1 MSLFNYI
8 HVHRENQDSSILYPL
23 KSIRS
28 MGYIYIYRKHKK
40 LSQAD
45 SWLNKSSSLN
55 HLLDLERNCRKNA
68 NFSTR
73 QTYKVITGAS
83 RLQGEVLQQDMQATV
98 DSNLP
103 CIDLIFL
110 ISKVLLSRT
119 STSFYLNWH
128 NRDEDYRLYRRHTN
142 LCQFPL
148 ILFIW
153 NITTVIGYDNK
164 EKLVRFQRKP

>member
-28 MGYIYIYRKHKK
+28 MGYIYIQKTQEAVSSRFMIEQVFFTQSFTWSWKK
-40 LSQAD
+40 LQKKRELFDQTDIQSNYWCFTIAG
-45 SWLNKSSSLN
+45 LG
-55 HLLDLERNCRKNA
+55 
-68 NFSTR
+68 FTTR
-73 QTYKVITGAS
+73 H
-83 RLQGEVLQQDMQATV
+83 ATV

-103 CIDLIFL
+103 CIDLFFL